1 MLRVLERNF
10 RVRVPLEQA
19 WAHLEKVEQWPT
31 WARHIRRID
40 LTPPGQLRANSE
52 GVIHLTNGVRSTFRM
67 EKINPYINWQW
78 AGPFLWLTVHYDHR
92 FTRIDGHESQIAFII
107 DVEGA
112 GAAVFGRIFA
122 AIYSINLRRAIPR
135 LVQELEGGVTAP

>member
-10 RVRVPLEQA
+10 SVRVPLEHA
-19 WAHLEKVEQWPT
+19 WVHLEKVEQWPT

-40 LTPPGQLRANSE
+40 LTPPGPLKANSQ
-52 GVIHLTNGVRSTFRM
+52 GVIYLTNGVRSTFRM
-67 EKINPYINWQW
+67 EEISPRDNWKW

-92 FTRIDGHESQIAFII
+92 FTRVGADQTLIGFII
-107 DVEGA
+107 DVEGFGTA
-112 GAAVFGRIFA
+112 IFGRMFA

-135 LVQELEGGVTAP
+135 LVKELESGERDA